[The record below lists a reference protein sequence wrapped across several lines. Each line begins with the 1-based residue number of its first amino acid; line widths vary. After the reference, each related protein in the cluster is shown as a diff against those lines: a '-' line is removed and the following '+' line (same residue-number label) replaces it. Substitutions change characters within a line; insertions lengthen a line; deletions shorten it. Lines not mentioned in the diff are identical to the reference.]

1 MRPEEKGID
10 MQAQLDRRG
19 FLKGA
24 GAVGAAT
31 VAAAAVPTAMA
42 AEGKGSSSADAAPGA
57 ADKESPATEMN
68 GGLPT
73 TVYYSC
79 AEDWL
84 GTAPETAR
92 PSATYDC
99 DILVLGGGHAG
110 IQAALAAA
118 EGGAKVIVV
127 EKATE
132 DARMVKGEDIGHINS
147 QWLIDQGY
155 GPYDVGE
162 VTREFVRRAGGR
174 CNQEI
179 IRKFVAN
186 SGEMFDHLHELAETG
201 WEDADTRARI
211 VRRHEDRDGDTSPF
225 NPSQVICQVSGST
238 ADGPVEYPM
247 MCGGNGSYAAV
258 AQFMGTISH
267 DNSVPGV
274 AAMSRLD
281 EVQQFAILK
290 GQDLGAEWH
299 FGEVGVKL
307 LTDDAGDVVG
317 AVCQKLDDESY
328 VQYNA
333 ATGVILCTGDYGG
346 DKTMVWNLN
355 GEIAEV
361 NSKQGQ
367 TKDDLMG
374 FSPETGDGQKM
385 ACWIGGVMESLPRA
399 SMNTGGG
406 GGGPWGTC
414 PYLFLN
420 ANGDRYC
427 NEANAVGITAATIQQ
442 PAGIVTTV
450 TDANYYETLKN
461 AGLDHGAPN
470 YGRPEYFEEL
480 VEDMDAIE
488 LENPKGGQVRTCT
501 IAERNPSTVFASQTL
516 EGALKLAGYDGDALQ
531 EALDQVAAYNE
542 LCHAGADGQ
551 YGKDAKYMVPVETAP
566 FYTSTSKNGKTLSVG
581 LVTLAGLECSNDLQP
596 LRADGSVIGGLWAAG
611 NCLGERY
618 GAQYATPFAGN
629 SIGMAMTHGRVAG
642 KLATGQ
648 EVE

>member
-1 MRPEEKGID
+1 
-10 MQAQLDRRG
+10 MQENLARRD
-19 FLKGA
+19 FLRGA

-31 VAAAAVPTAMA
+31 VAAGAL
-42 AEGKGSSSADAAPGA
+42 GSVAHAKEASAGADAKAPASSGA
-57 ADKESPATEMN
+57 DATAMN

-73 TVYYSC
+73 TVYYAC
-79 AEDWL
+79 KEDWL
-84 GTAPETAR
+84 GTAPEVGTPAE
-92 PSATYDC
+92 TYDC
-99 DILVLGGGHAG
+99 DVLVLGGGHAG

-127 EKATE
+127 EKQTQE
-132 DARMVKGEDIGHINS
+132 NRCVKGEDIGHINS

-186 SGEMFDHLHELAETG
+186 SGEMFDHLRELVETG
-201 WEDADTRARI
+201 WDDSATRARI

-225 NPSQVICQVSGST
+225 DPSQVICQVSGAT

-290 GQDLGAEWH
+290 GEDLGAEWH
-299 FGEVGVKL
+299 FDEKGVKL
-307 LTDDAGDVVG
+307 LTDSDGNVVG
-317 AVCQKLDDESY
+317 AIAQKNSDGTY
-328 VQYNA
+328 VQYN
-333 ATGVILCTGDYGG
+333 TTKGVILCTGDYAS
-346 DKTMVWNLN
+346 DPTMVWNLN

-361 NSKQGQ
+361 NSKQGK

-385 ACWIGGVMESLPRA
+385 ACWIGGVMEPLPRA

-442 PAGIVTTV
+442 PIGIITTV

-488 LENPKGGQVRTCT
+488 LENPDGGQVRTCT
-501 IAERNPSTVFASQTL
+501 IAERNPSTVYASQTL
-516 EGALKLAGYDGDALQ
+516 EGALKLAGYEGDALQ

-542 LCHAGADGQ
+542 LCHAGTDSQ
-551 YGKDAKYMVPVETAP
+551 FGKDAKYMVPVETAP
-566 FYTSTSKNGKTLSVG
+566 FYTSTSTNSKTLSVG

-648 EVE
+648 EVK

>member
-1 MRPEEKGID
+1 MGLQDKN
-10 MQAQLDRRG
+10 LDRRD
-19 FLKGA
+19 FLKAA
-24 GAVGAAT
+24 GAAGAAT
-31 VAAAAVPTAMA
+31 IAGAGLAGTAQAEEAAAA
-42 AEGKGSSSADAAPGA
+42 
-57 ADKESPATEMN
+57 ADKTAMN
-68 GGLPT
+68 GGLDT
-73 TVYYSC
+73 TVYYAC
-79 AEDWL
+79 KEDWL
-84 GTAPETAR
+84 GTAPETGEPAE
-92 PSATYDC
+92 TYDC

-110 IQAALAAA
+110 IQAALTAA

-127 EKATE
+127 EKSDE
-132 DARMVKGEDIGHINS
+132 EYRCVKGEDIGHINS
-147 QWLIDQGY
+147 KWLIDQGY

-162 VTREFVRRAGGR
+162 VTAEFVRRAGGR

-186 SGEMFDHLHELAETG
+186 SGAMFDELQDLTETG
-201 WEDADTRARI
+201 WADPDTKARI
-211 VRRHEDRDGDTSPF
+211 VRRHEDRDGDISPF
-225 NPSQVICQVSGST
+225 DPSQVICQVSGST

-299 FGEVGVKL
+299 YGEKGVKL
-307 LTDDAGDVVG
+307 LTDADGNVTG
-317 AVCQKLDDESY
+317 AISQKQDDESY

-333 ATGVILCTGDYGG
+333 AKGVILCTGDFSS
-346 DKTMVWNLN
+346 DSTMVWNLL
-355 GEIAEV
+355 GEVAEV
-361 NSKQGQ
+361 DSKAGM
-367 TKDDLMG
+367 TKDDLMA

-385 ACWIGGVMESLPRA
+385 ACWIGGVMEPLPRA

-420 ANGDRYC
+420 ANGDRFC
-427 NEANAVGITAATIQQ
+427 NEANAVGITAATLQQ
-442 PAGIVTTV
+442 PVGIVTTV

-470 YGRPEYFEEL
+470 YGRPVYYEEL
-480 VEDMDAIE
+480 VEDMEAIE
-488 LENPKGGQVRTCT
+488 ADNPEGGQVRSCT
-501 IAERNPSTVFASQTL
+501 IAERNYSTVYASETL
-516 EGALKLAGYDGDALQ
+516 EGALKLAGYEGDALQ

-542 LCHAGADGQ
+542 LCKTGVDSQ
-551 YGKDAKYMVPVETAP
+551 YGKEAKYLVPVETAP
-566 FYTSTSKNGKTLSVG
+566 FYTATSTNDKTLSIG
-581 LVTLAGLECSNDLQP
+581 LVTLAGLETNNDLQP
-596 LRADGSVIGGLWAAG
+596 VRADGSVIGGLWAAG

-629 SIGMAMTHGRVAG
+629 SIGMAMTHGWVAG

-648 EVE
+648 EVA